1 MAKRAPKAKEPI
13 RIRLKQLSNGNQ
25 SIYFDIYING
35 KRWYEFPKLYLIP
48 ENTPFD
54 KEQNKH
60 TLQAANA
67 IKAQRIIEITNDIA
81 GIKNT
86 QRGKMLLLDWLNEYK
101 HLKADKSG
109 TVTQIEQV
117 IKRVSEYNNGD
128 KIRLCDIDK
137 DYCLGF
143 IRYITKEYRTQT
155 GKLISNFTALRH
167 YRKLTEAFN
176 EAVRRDLIPKN
187 PFQTLNQSDKIKV
200 PDSQR
205 IYLTIDEFK
214 TMMETP
220 CKSEVVKSAYIFSC
234 FCGLRISD
242 IRQLT
247 WGDIKTN
254 GNPQLTITQKKT
266 QNTLYLPLPKEAL
279 NWLPDRGKKADSEP
293 IFNLPTS
300 LATIERY
307 LKRWATEA
315 GITKKVTFHTARH
328 TNATMLLTKGADL
341 YTVSKLLG
349 HTNIKT
355 TQVYAK
361 IVDAKKIEA
370 VNLLDNL

>member
-1 MAKRAPKAKEPI
+1 MAKRVQKAKEPI

-25 SIYFDIYING
+25 SIYFDFYING

-67 IKAQRIIEITNDIA
+67 IKAQRIIEITSDKA

-86 QRGKMLLLDWLNEYK
+86 QRGKMLLLDWLKEYQSQ
-101 HLKADKSG
+101 KADKNE
-109 TVTQIEQV
+109 VTKQISQT

-128 KIRLCDIDK
+128 KIRLKDVDK

-143 IRYITKEYRTQT
+143 IRYITKEYRTQS
-155 GKLISNFTALRH
+155 GKPISQFTAIKYYRNLISAL
-167 YRKLTEAFN
+167 N

-187 PFQTLNQSDKIKV
+187 PFQTLNPSDKIKV

-205 IYLTIDEFK
+205 IFLTIDEFK

-234 FCGLRISD
+234 YCGLRISD
-242 IRQLT
+242 IKRLT
-247 WGDIKTN
+247 WGDIQTN
-254 GNPQLTITQKKT
+254 GNPQITITQKKT
-266 QNTLYLPLPKEAL
+266 KNTLYLPLSKEAL
-279 NWLPDRGKKADSEP
+279 NWLPDRGKKADNEP
-293 IFNLPTS
+293 IFNLP
-300 LATIERY
+300 LPETIGKH
-307 LKRWATEA
+307 LKRWAAEA
-315 GITKKVTFHTARH
+315 GINKHVTFHTARH

-341 YTVSKLLG
+341 YTVSKLLV
-349 HTNIKT
+349 HTDIKT
-355 TQVYAK
+355 TQIYAK

>member
-25 SIYFDIYING
+25 SIYFDFYKDG

-54 KEQNKH
+54 KEQNKQ

-86 QRGKMLLLDWLNEYK
+86 QRGKMILLDWLNEDK
-101 HLKADKSG
+101 RLKANKSE
-109 TVTQIEQV
+109 VVKSIEQL
-117 IKRVSEYNNGD
+117 IKRVSNYNNGD
-128 KIRLCDIDK
+128 KIRLCNIDK

-143 IRYITKEYRTQT
+143 IRYITKEYRTQK
-155 GKLISNFTALRH
+155 GKPISDFTALKH
-167 YRKLTEAFN
+167 YRNLNSALN
-176 EAVRRDLIPKN
+176 EAVRRDLIRKN
-187 PFQTLNQSDKIKV
+187 PFKILNQSDKIKA

-205 IYLTIDEFK
+205 IFLTIDELK

-220 CKSEVVKSAYIFSC
+220 CRNVVVKSAYLFSC

-242 IRQLT
+242 IRRLT
-247 WGDIKTN
+247 WGDIKTK

-266 QNTLYLPLPKEAL
+266 QNTLYLPLSKEAL
-279 NWLPDRGKKADSEP
+279 KWLPDRGNKADSEP
-293 IFNLPTS
+293 IFNL
-300 LATIERY
+300 LAMSQTENH
-307 LKRWATEA
+307 LKQWAAEA

-328 TNATMLLTKGADL
+328 TFATMLLTKGADS

-349 HTNIKT
+349 HTDIKT
-355 TQVYAK
+355 TQIYAK